1 MRAGVG
7 AVGRR
12 PRPPQNDRVPLPSIP
27 AVLRRAVIAAT
38 GAVVALTLAACGSVA
53 AQPQAIR
60 PTSAAQVQRAEAS
73 YTGSRVLRDDASDT
87 ITVAPRRSN
96 GALVVFVH
104 GWGQDRWSLL
114 ARRPESGVV
123 HALAGSGFTVLAA
136 DGGLKAWGDPASVA
150 DYRRLIE
157 STQQRYGL
165 RDVFL
170 MGESM
175 GGLATMQLA
184 RALPQVR
191 AVTAWYP
198 VCDLSTMHERRF
210 QESIREAWRG
220 RSRAVVSP
228 VAASDK
234 PLLVWA
240 SPDDTVVHAATN
252 AAVCVDEAR
261 RAGASVTY
269 FHTSGEHGDPS
280 NFSPEAVVDFF
291 RQHRSPGA

>member
-1 MRAGVG
+1 MRRGSRARTG
-7 AVGRR
+7 R
-12 PRPPQNDRVPLPSIP
+12 PRSPQNDRVPLPSLV
-27 AVLRRAVIAAT
+27 AGLRRVLVAAT
-38 GAVVALTLAACGSVA
+38 AGAALIALAACGSVP
-53 AQPQAIR
+53 AQPPAIR
-60 PTSAAQVQRAEAS
+60 ATAMTAVQRAETS
-73 YTGSRVLRDDASDT
+73 YAGSRVVQDGAAATLT
-87 ITVAPRRSN
+87 IVPRRSN

-104 GWGQDRWSLL
+104 GWGQDRWSLI
-114 ARRPESGVV
+114 ARRSEAGVA

-136 DGGLKAWGDPASVA
+136 DGRGKAWGDAASVA
-150 DYRRLIE
+150 DYRTLIE
-157 STQQRYGL
+157 RAQQRYGL

-198 VCDLSTMHERRF
+198 VCDLRTMREPRF
-210 QESIREAWRG
+210 QATIRDAWRG
-220 RSRAVVSP
+220 RSRAAVSP

-234 PLLVWA
+234 PMLVWA
-240 SPDDTVVHAATN
+240 SAADTVVHAGTN

-261 RAGASVTY
+261 AAGATVTY

-280 NFSPEAVVDFF
+280 NFAPQTVVDFF
-291 RQHRSPGA
+291 TQHRSPGA